1 MLKYLNQYHCPGS
14 RHLNVLIK
22 ATAHQVTRSEQKA
35 LMRMK
40 FVNNKKGFLPWKLF
54 ILKLIKKSQHITV
67 YCELS
72 CLHLVVVLKF
82 AIQMAESTETECLKL
97 VLMGMMVLYSFK
109 LWFFSFWGGGGV
121 GKTNITMRLINSKF
135 KDYYNCTIEI
145 EDLYM
150 KHNYMTE
157 INYIVEIK
165 DYYFPTVED
174 SYMNYNYMVDEVPIS
189 LEITDTAGQDTSI
202 GSRIGYYQHN
212 DGFVFVYS
220 VTDRLLVH
228 PHCIIN
234 DCHGETYFFQ
244 GQLGLCQGLLCRIEK
259 H

>member
-1 MLKYLNQYHCPGS
+1 
-14 RHLNVLIK
+14 
-22 ATAHQVTRSEQKA
+22 
-35 LMRMK
+35 
-40 FVNNKKGFLPWKLF
+40 
-54 ILKLIKKSQHITV
+54 
-67 YCELS
+67 
-72 CLHLVVVLKF
+72 
-82 AIQMAESTETECLKL
+82 
-97 VLMGMMVLYSFK
+97 
-109 LWFFSFWGGGGV
+109 
-121 GKTNITMRLINSKF
+121 MRLINSEF

-157 INYIVEIK
+157 INYMVEIK

-202 GSRIGYYQHN
+202 GSRIGYYQNN